1 MYNINLP
8 GLPDFS
14 NIDLSQFN
22 PFRRPGDEGI
32 ASLVPS
38 GG

>member
-14 NIDLSQFN
+14 NIDFSNIDLSQFGVFM
-22 PFRRPGDEGI
+22 PPILLLGCF
-32 ASLVPS
+32 L
-38 GG
+38 